1 MTMCKLRFNFV
12 LFIWLAISLT
22 TPLRLPD
29 AFAFEDEAIQS
40 GLEMAMIKAAEG
52 ALDVLSQK
60 PPSEAI
66 DLGVSQIIADTDKHK
81 VRSNSEPI
89 IRDYYTATLNQ
100 VLDTQLQRIH
110 SNMIQ
115 IPLKNAKEMNYE
127 WLRNYVNEYLA
138 EKKNRAIQGN
148 LSKHYKKYFKRVRD
162 KAVHLQSAK
171 ISAAIYPEQHEIEG
185 IIRSEPRYQKKN
197 ELLKHLTE
205 RMNGSIAQTLLEEVE
220 RSFRAMV
227 SKNIEEGLSQY
238 SSQLEIAN
246 ASHFPENIITKDQIQ
261 QNLESA
267 VYDYIESQ
275 MKEKKPGKK
284 VYNLFPTI
292 EKTILENASKQEK
305 QQLIQFI
312 KNHNFKIAPNTLNHI
327 ITENF
332 AKHKQPDESLTI
344 FVSQFEKQFNES
356 AIEAYLSKISSTAV
370 AQRFQDTLHVYFEH
384 DADVEGQAK
393 LSLRQVLTP
402 SHTAVRNSISDVQM
416 KTHFPKALSGK
427 WAVGD
432 LLLMRFISNKTK
444 DAGEEFNIN
453 TVSECLELEGISDGG
468 TPFNRINLLK
478 ECEDNLLQNC
488 KILVR
493 EGENAF
499 NGQQKIFDHN
509 KDTYRTE
516 IQKQP
521 RKFSPEGWTNEL
533 IGRVTRKWKRSRTKW
548 MTDGIEEPSIYIDEK
563 YTELFTHIK
572 DEIRQLVRDSLKHPV
587 PPPPP
592 DEPQTY
598 ARPENGK
605 LIPDSLKHPVA
616 PDKPPTYAAPEDSK
630 GTFEFFSKLLRKLK
644 SLFSGSGDKASIGD
658 RSGVRDSRRD
668 GPGGDPGGGCAGGGG
683 KKDRRKTIVR
693 IYVRDLAKTV
703 AFYQKIEGLEIRETN
718 QTNALVVMDNINV
731 ELIHS
736 PQETINHPKVQ
747 FVLMGRPKEKIV
759 QNLRESGIIIDE
771 QCMCIDDPNGIGFV
785 FSD

>member
-185 IIRSEPRYQKKN
+185 IIRSKPRYQKKN

-332 AKHKQPDESLTI
+332 AKHKQPNESLTI

-402 SHTAVRNSISDVQM
+402 SHTAVRNSISGGQM

-432 LLLMRFISNKTK
+432 SLLTRFISNKTK
-444 DAGEEFNIN
+444 EAGEEFNIN
-453 TVSECLELEGISDGG
+453 TVSECLDLEGISDGG
-468 TPFNRINLLK
+468 TQFERINLLK

-499 NGQQKIFDHN
+499 NGQQKIFAHN

-521 RKFSPEGWTNEL
+521 RKFSPEDWTNEL
-533 IGRVTRKWKRSRTKW
+533 IGRVILKWKRSRTKW
-548 MTDGIEEPSIYIDEK
+548 MTGGIEEPSRYIDEK

-572 DEIRQLVRDSLKHPV
+572 DEIRQLVD
-587 PPPPP
+587 
-592 DEPQTY
+592 D
-598 ARPENGK
+598 A
-605 LIPDSLKHPVA
+605 LKHPVA
-616 PDKPPTYAAPEDSK
+616 PDKPPPDPAPR
-630 GTFEFFSKLLRKLK
+630 FFSKLLHKLK
-644 SLFSGSGDKASIGD
+644 SLFSGDD
-658 RSGVRDSRRD
+658 D
-668 GPGGDPGGGCAGGGG
+668 GARGGGDGARGGGGGGGAGGGG
-683 KKDRRKTIVR
+683 GGGAGGKKDSRKTIVR
-693 IYVRDLAKTV
+693 IYVRDLPKTI
-703 AFYQKIEGLEIRETN
+703 AFYRKIEGLEIDQTN
-718 QTNALVVMDNINV
+718 QTKALVVMDNINV

-736 PQETINHPKVQ
+736 PEETIYHPKVQ
-747 FVLMGRPKEKIV
+747 FVLMGRHKEKIV
-759 QNLRESGIIIDE
+759 QNLKESGIIVDE

-785 FSD
+785 FTD